1 MDIREL
7 SEYLPHQHRTG
18 AKNGK
23 GIRPEADT
31 GNILRGDKLSLHLM
45 RNHGEEV
52 SVSNLILAQGH
63 PLLRIWRFLVLSV
76 TVLVGHGSGVK
87 QRQKN
92 LALALV
98 AVSRS
103 FILIK
108 QERAIAIAS

>member
-45 RNHGEEV
+45 RNNGEGV
-52 SVSNLILAQGH
+52 IGSS
-63 PLLRIWRFLVLSV
+63 LSH
-76 TVLVGHGSGVK
+76 TQSGVLELGCFLF
-87 QRQKN
+87 N
-92 LALALV
+92 WN
-98 AVSRS
+98 
-103 FILIK
+103 
-108 QERAIAIAS
+108 